1 MLKFSNE
8 KKINSI
14 NKILSIILLALFAV
28 LIFMTISAFI
38 SVKIKS
44 KKNLQN
50 SKSSFEVSESKD
62 DTLKVFAG
70 LGRIRCSLKPEG
82 DTDVRCPVV
91 ISPWFNYDK
100 NDIQFYEELSKKAPL
115 FKSLI
120 SSYFTNGTKTHFQE
134 IGEEQVKKE
143 ILSILN
149 EHLVLGKIDELFFSE
164 YIFLF

>member
-14 NKILSIILLALFAV
+14 NKILSIILLALFA
-28 LIFMTISAFI
+28 LLLFMTISAFI

-120 SSYFTNGTKTHFQE
+120 SSYFANRTKTHFQK

>member
-14 NKILSIILLALFAV
+14 NKILSIILLALFA
-28 LIFMTISAFI
+28 LLLFMTITAFI

-82 DTDVRCPVV
+82 DTDIRCPVI

-120 SSYFTNGTKTHFQE
+120 SSYFANGTKTHFQK

>member
-1 MLKFSNE
+1 M
-8 KKINSI
+8 KIR
-14 NKILSIILLALFAV
+14 IILLALFAV
-28 LIFMTISAFI
+28 LLFMTITAFI
-38 SVKIKS
+38 SVKTKS

-120 SSYFTNGTKTHFQE
+120 SSYFANGTKTHFQE

>member
-14 NKILSIILLALFAV
+14 NKILSIILSALFAV
-28 LIFMTISAFI
+28 LLFMTITAFI

-82 DTDVRCPVV
+82 ETNIRCPVV

-120 SSYFTNGTKTHFQE
+120 SSYFANGTKTHFQE

>member
-28 LIFMTISAFI
+28 LLFMTISAFI
-38 SVKIKS
+38 SVKTKS
-44 KKNLQN
+44 KNNLQN

-82 DTDVRCPVV
+82 DTNVRCPVV

>member
-14 NKILSIILLALFAV
+14 NKILSIILLALFA
-28 LIFMTISAFI
+28 LLLFMTITAFI

-50 SKSSFEVSESKD
+50 SKSSFEVSKSKD

>member
-14 NKILSIILLALFAV
+14 NKILSIILLALFA
-28 LIFMTISAFI
+28 LLLFMTISAFI

-120 SSYFTNGTKTHFQE
+120 SSYFANGTKTHFQK

>member
-28 LIFMTISAFI
+28 LLFMTITAFI
-38 SVKIKS
+38 SVKTKS

-82 DTDVRCPVV
+82 DTNVRCPVV

-100 NDIQFYEELSKKAPL
+100 NDIQFYELSKKAPL

-120 SSYFTNGTKTHFQE
+120 SSYFANGTKTHFQK

>member
-14 NKILSIILLALFAV
+14 NEILSIILLALFAV
-28 LIFMTISAFI
+28 LLFMTISAFI
-38 SVKIKS
+38 SVKTKS
-44 KKNLQN
+44 KNNLQN

-82 DTDVRCPVV
+82 DTNVRCPVV

-120 SSYFTNGTKTHFQE
+120 SSYFANGTKTHFQE

>member
-14 NKILSIILLALFAV
+14 NKILSIILLALFA
-28 LIFMTISAFI
+28 LLLFMTITAFI

-82 DTDVRCPVV
+82 DTDIRCPVV

-120 SSYFTNGTKTHFQE
+120 SSYFANGTKTHFQK

>member
-14 NKILSIILLALFAV
+14 NKILSIILLALFA
-28 LIFMTISAFI
+28 LLLFMTITAFI
-38 SVKIKS
+38 SVKTKS

-50 SKSSFEVSESKD
+50 SKPSFEVSESKD

-120 SSYFTNGTKTHFQE
+120 SLYFANGTKTHFQK

>member
-28 LIFMTISAFI
+28 LLFMTISAFI

-82 DTDVRCPVV
+82 ETNIRCPVV

-120 SSYFTNGTKTHFQE
+120 SSYFANGTKTHFQE

>member
-28 LIFMTISAFI
+28 LLFMTISAFI
-38 SVKIKS
+38 SVKTKS
-44 KKNLQN
+44 KNNLQN
-50 SKSSFEVSESKD
+50 SKPSFEVSESKD

-120 SSYFTNGTKTHFQE
+120 SSYFANGTKTHFQK

>member
-28 LIFMTISAFI
+28 LLFMTITAFI

-62 DTLKVFAG
+62 ATLKVFAG

>member
-14 NKILSIILLALFAV
+14 NKILSIILLALFA
-28 LIFMTISAFI
+28 LLLFITITAFI
-38 SVKIKS
+38 SVKTKS

-82 DTDVRCPVV
+82 DTDIRCPVV

-120 SSYFTNGTKTHFQE
+120 SSYFANGTKTHFQK

>member
-14 NKILSIILLALFAV
+14 NKILSIILLALFA
-28 LIFMTISAFI
+28 LLLFMTITAFI
-38 SVKIKS
+38 SVKTKS
-44 KKNLQN
+44 KNNLQN

-62 DTLKVFAG
+62 NTLKVFAG

>member
-28 LIFMTISAFI
+28 LLFMTITAFI
-38 SVKIKS
+38 SVKKKT

-120 SSYFTNGTKTHFQE
+120 SSYFTNGTKTHFQK

>member
-14 NKILSIILLALFAV
+14 NKILSIILLTLFAV
-28 LIFMTISAFI
+28 LLFMTITAFI
-38 SVKIKS
+38 SVKTKS
-44 KKNLQN
+44 KNNLQN

-120 SSYFTNGTKTHFQE
+120 SSYFTNGTKTHFQK

>member
-8 KKINSI
+8 KKFNSI
-14 NKILSIILLALFAV
+14 NKILSIILLALFA
-28 LIFMTISAFI
+28 LLLFMTITAFI
-38 SVKIKS
+38 SVKTKS

-50 SKSSFEVSESKD
+50 SKSSFEVSESKN

-82 DTDVRCPVV
+82 DTDVRCPVI

-120 SSYFTNGTKTHFQE
+120 SSYFANGTKTHFQK

>member
-28 LIFMTISAFI
+28 LLFMTITAFI

-44 KKNLQN
+44 KNNLQN
-50 SKSSFEVSESKD
+50 SKSSFEISESKD

-82 DTDVRCPVV
+82 DTNVRCPVV
-91 ISPWFNYDK
+91 ISPWFNDDK
-100 NDIQFYEELSKKAPL
+100 NDIQFDEEPSKKAPL

>member
-14 NKILSIILLALFAV
+14 NKILSIILLALFA
-28 LIFMTISAFI
+28 LLLFMTITAFI
-38 SVKIKS
+38 SVKTKS
-44 KKNLQN
+44 KNNLQN

-82 DTDVRCPVV
+82 DTDVRCPVI

>member
-1 MLKFSNE
+1 M
-8 KKINSI
+8 
-14 NKILSIILLALFAV
+14 NKILSIILLALFA
-28 LIFMTISAFI
+28 LLLFMTITAFI
-38 SVKIKS
+38 SVKTKS

-50 SKSSFEVSESKD
+50 SKPSFEVSKSKD

-120 SSYFTNGTKTHFQE
+120 SSYFANGTKTHFQE

>member
-28 LIFMTISAFI
+28 LLFMTITAFI
-38 SVKIKS
+38 SVKTKS
-44 KKNLQN
+44 KNNLQN
-50 SKSSFEVSESKD
+50 SRSSFEVSKSKD

>member
-1 MLKFSNE
+1 MVKFSNE

-14 NKILSIILLALFAV
+14 NKILSIILLALFA
-28 LIFMTISAFI
+28 LLLFMTITAFI

>member
-14 NKILSIILLALFAV
+14 NKILSIILLALFA
-28 LIFMTISAFI
+28 LLLFMTISAFI

-82 DTDVRCPVV
+82 DTNVRCPVV

-120 SSYFTNGTKTHFQE
+120 SSYFANGTKTHFQE

>member
-8 KKINSI
+8 KKFNSI
-14 NKILSIILLALFAV
+14 NKMLSIILLALFAV
-28 LIFMTISAFI
+28 ILFMTITAFI
-38 SVKIKS
+38 SVKTKS

-120 SSYFTNGTKTHFQE
+120 SSYFANGTKTHFQK

>member
-14 NKILSIILLALFAV
+14 NKILSIILLALFA
-28 LIFMTISAFI
+28 LLLFMPITAFI
-38 SVKIKS
+38 SVKTKS

>member
-28 LIFMTISAFI
+28 LLFMTITAFI

-62 DTLKVFAG
+62 DTRKVFAG

-82 DTDVRCPVV
+82 DTNIRCPVV

-120 SSYFTNGTKTHFQE
+120 SSYFANGTKTHFQK

>member
-28 LIFMTISAFI
+28 LLFMTITAFI
-38 SVKIKS
+38 SVKTKS

-164 YIFLF
+164 DYS

>member
-14 NKILSIILLALFAV
+14 NKILSIILSALFA
-28 LIFMTISAFI
+28 LLLFMTITAFI
-38 SVKIKS
+38 SVKTKS

-82 DTDVRCPVV
+82 DTNIRCPVV

-120 SSYFTNGTKTHFQE
+120 SSYFANGTKTHFQK

>member
-1 MLKFSNE
+1 MTLFAALLL
-8 KKINSI
+8 KKIT
-14 NKILSIILLALFAV
+14 AL
-28 LIFMTISAFI
+28 I
-38 SVKIKS
+38 SVKKKK

-82 DTDVRCPVV
+82 DTNVRCPVV

-120 SSYFTNGTKTHFQE
+120 SSYFANGTKTHFQK

>member
-28 LIFMTISAFI
+28 LLFMTISAFI
-38 SVKIKS
+38 SVKTKS
-44 KKNLQN
+44 KNNLQN

-82 DTDVRCPVV
+82 DTDVRCPVI

-120 SSYFTNGTKTHFQE
+120 SSYFANGTKTHFQK

>member
-14 NKILSIILLALFAV
+14 NKILSIILLALFA
-28 LIFMTISAFI
+28 MTITAFI

-120 SSYFTNGTKTHFQE
+120 SSYFANGTKTHFQE

>member
-8 KKINSI
+8 ININSI
-14 NKILSIILLALFAV
+14 NKILLIILLALFAV
-28 LIFMTISAFI
+28 LLFMTITAFI

-44 KKNLQN
+44 KNNLHT

>member
-1 MLKFSNE
+1 MGKFSNE

-14 NKILSIILLALFAV
+14 NKILSIILSILFFIFLFMAV
-28 LIFMTISAFI
+28 TAFI
-38 SVKIKS
+38 SVKTRA

-50 SKSSFEVSESKD
+50 EKTPKEFSESND
-62 DTLKVFAG
+62 DSLKVFAG
-70 LGRIRCSLKPEG
+70 LGRIRCSLMPEK

-91 ISPWFNYDK
+91 ISPWFNYNK

-120 SSYFTNGTKTHFQE
+120 SSYFANGTKAHFQK

-149 EHLVLGKIDELFFSE
+149 EHLVLGKINELFFSE